1 MLESPL
7 RKLRKSKG
15 MSLDKLRDAL
25 VSNGKEITSGHLSY
39 IERGEVWA
47 GREVVDSL
55 VSIFEGELT
64 EMDILYPFGKKKEN
78 EDER

>member
-1 MLESPL
+1 MIESPL

-39 IERGEVWA
+39 IERGSVWP
-47 GREVVDSL
+47 GREVVDAL
-55 VSIFEGELT
+55 VLIFAGEIT
-64 EMDILYPFGKKKEN
+64 ELEVLYPFGKQKELEN
-78 EDER
+78 DK